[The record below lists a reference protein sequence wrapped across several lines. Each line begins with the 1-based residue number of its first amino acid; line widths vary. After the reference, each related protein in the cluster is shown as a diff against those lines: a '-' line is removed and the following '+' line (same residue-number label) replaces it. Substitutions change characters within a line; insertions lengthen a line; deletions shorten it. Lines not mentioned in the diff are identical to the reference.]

1 MCFSASIC
9 LAVLCQ
15 GLSGIILHAVGSR
28 DAMDR
33 NLINV
38 FHCSIHLE
46 GKLGVCLISDPAQV
60 PGSDFRL
67 TCG

>member
-1 MCFSASIC
+1 
-9 LAVLCQ
+9 
-15 GLSGIILHAVGSR
+15 
-28 DAMDR
+28 MDR

-38 FHCSIHLE
+38 FHCNIHLE